1 MASIESDPTRR
12 VSSRKRIPFSDFTNT
27 FTSNSHSSLSI
38 KPSPSSPFNKNSTKR
53 IVSTNTSTILDTPS
67 NPNSPP
73 SPILSTPPLKSSS
86 LRGTGDFSIKY
97 SLRRHSNQ
105 RKDKGNAVAIPL
117 SRTPNL
123 NISNSWETSDSV
135 EGENVPKAITLT
147 VPLRKKHRSVSSEQD
162 VLKDPVLQDFIKKQR
177 AYFKAIDEFKL
188 SEEEVESGDE
198 LD

>member
-1 MASIESDPTRR
+1 MASIESDPTTRI
-12 VSSRKRIPFSDFTNT
+12 SSRKRIPFSDFTNT
-27 FTSNSHSSLSI
+27 FNSQSSLSI
-38 KPSPSSPFNKNSTKR
+38 KPSPSSQFNHNSTKR
-53 IVSTNTSTILDTPS
+53 IVSANTSTILDTRS

-86 LRGTGDFSIKY
+86 LRRTGDFSIKY

-123 NISNSWETSDSV
+123 NISNSWETTDKV
-135 EGENVPKAITLT
+135 EGENVPEAIALT